1 MRGITETVKHL
12 IIINAI
18 MFIGTLTIGQGE
30 LFYRWFALYYP
41 ENDLFSPWQI
51 ITLMFMHGGVMHLFF
66 NMFALY
72 MFGVAVEQVFGS
84 RKFIFFYISSGL
96 ELSY

>member
-41 ENDLFSPWQI
+41 ENDLFYFW
-51 ITLMFMHGGVMHLFF
+51 
-66 NMFALY
+66 
-72 MFGVAVEQVFGS
+72 
-84 RKFIFFYISSGL
+84 
-96 ELSY
+96 